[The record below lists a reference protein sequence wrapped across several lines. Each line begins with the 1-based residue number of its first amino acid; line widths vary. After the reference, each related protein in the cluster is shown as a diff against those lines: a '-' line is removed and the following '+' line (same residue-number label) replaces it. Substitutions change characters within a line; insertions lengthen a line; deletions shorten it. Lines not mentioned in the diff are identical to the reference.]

1 MWAILLA
8 AVNTAIAFVFRTIVI
23 KFVLFTAVYLFISE
37 ILPLV
42 ISRLP
47 SAGNISDLFSRLPS
61 GVLWLLHVFSFDVVL
76 PVIVSAMFTRFFI
89 RRIPFLN

>member
-8 AVNTAIAFVFRTIVI
+8 AVNTAIAFVFRTVVI

-37 ILPLV
+37 ILPLI

-61 GVLWLLHVFSFDVVL
+61 GVLWLLHVFSVDVVL
-76 PVIVSAMFTRFFI
+76 PVVVSAMFTRFFI

>member
-8 AVNTAIAFVFRTIVI
+8 AVNTAIAFVFRAVVI
-23 KFVLFTAVYLFISE
+23 KFVLFTSVYLFISE
-37 ILPLV
+37 VVPLI
-42 ISRLP
+42 ISHLP
-47 SAGNISDLFSRLPS
+47 SAGNISELFSRLPS
-61 GVLWLLHVFSFDVVL
+61 GVLWLLNVFSVDIFL

>member
-8 AVNTAIAFVFRTIVI
+8 AVNTAIAFVFRTVVI

-37 ILPLV
+37 IIPLV

-61 GVLWLLHVFSFDVVL
+61 GVLWLLHVFSVDVVL
-76 PVIVSAMFTRFFI
+76 PVVVSAMFTRFFI